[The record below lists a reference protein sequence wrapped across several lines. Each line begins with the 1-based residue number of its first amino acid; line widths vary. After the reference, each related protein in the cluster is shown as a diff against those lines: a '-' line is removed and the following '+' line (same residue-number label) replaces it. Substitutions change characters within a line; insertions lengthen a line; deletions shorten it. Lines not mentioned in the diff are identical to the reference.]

1 MLKILL
7 KHYSQ
12 INKIKE
18 VSNQIQNLLSIVF
31 LFLSINVSNAK
42 LEYRNDSNV
51 GIEKVSGDTIADP
64 PVETKLAPLLV

>member
-42 LEYRNDSNV
+42 LEYRNDSNA
-51 GIEKVSGDTIADP
+51 GIE
-64 PVETKLAPLLV
+64 